1 MIPIS
6 DELNESLSADSQLV
20 RPNVKAWMSD
30 LRSLDNLKVH
40 SSNHTYEKQILDRNP
55 QLYVKFDKTDYGSS
69 KKVRECLIN
78 NLGTSAAIQVQ
89 LNNHGFSNGDEIA
102 FSTDLARGLPTN
114 VKSGELHYHNRYYV
128 EVAFPSYFYIH
139 TSRASA
145 IAKTV
150 GGRVLGGALTSSF
163 YSTISSLIFGA
174 NTTFTTTTDHGYSDG
189 DAIVFQTF
197 GTMPTGVSQKDNDV
211 FPVYYI
217 QNSTS
222 NTFNLNTSRFN
233 AIAGLSTGLVEATDA
248 GSGTFLVYPIH
259 TGSTNFEGGHR
270 MKDYGSQAFDI
281 AIGTSDASTPIYD
294 ETATSYHD
302 TFENHIEI
310 LEPNRLI
317 DTFDKFSY
325 SGFRYST
332 VTAGSPATFT
342 TQFPVSAGTPIM
354 LSDIQFLTG
363 INDSTVYYAQDPSGT
378 TIKLNTSYYNAIN
391 NSATGRISTSGSSET
406 VGVYTLDTPSPGFF
420 TKNGSFDATDSDMS
434 YYSWTAN
441 DPKWTC
447 FGNKLRYLDGVVN
460 DNEYYVST
468 PINALDHFVDFK
480 VDSGKGRNI
489 YTRFIDEDNC
499 VVLSY
504 ASPSFAYPI
513 QINAYIDGNVT
524 PVASIDGGVLASF
537 DTTHYYRFEARYNL
551 YFLYDMGTSEPTNT
565 TSGTL
570 KGVGYFDHPKLR
582 TEEAKRCGI
591 GFGNQVSLNPS
602 ANLFSLN
609 CEYDYFAAYGYN
621 SLSNLYYFNYDNAT
635 SAEKK
640 YLYSSTALSSAKS
653 SQFEALNNA
662 EDFTY
667 SFYFYKQSVPN
678 DRSTI
683 FWLGNSARETALRIS
698 YQENVEEDDDLVV
711 TMCSPTTT
719 YVLNTFPNG
728 LGNNNIYHAAVIKN
742 GTRLSIYINGVE
754 VAFRNDIP
762 ANFALKD
769 VVTGKT
775 PYMMFGGD
783 YAGTTL
789 GDLAGYHLLANTY
802 LSEFAMF
809 DYALTQSDLNAMYH
823 SINNS
828 AVLASETVD
837 DYCNAE
843 CIIDGKLE
851 ETFTYAFT
859 NMLSNR
865 GSEIMANNSCYSVSP
880 LDYLSN
886 KTNIEENYGWMSR
899 VQSDD
904 LGLFGLKPDFIELA
918 FDVAKCNKIFIS
930 TGYLSGR
937 VSTFNYIITKSD
949 LTTISGGKAFSA
961 ESYVYISS
969 SDLGLSEGEYL
980 DIVSVKIIPTATT
993 NPYDYARL
1001 FSVNPIWEV
1010 DLSEYVISFTVDKI
1024 RDNYDASLPIGA
1036 TAANSGNLILDNTDK
1051 LFNIFGN
1058 TLYGKYTT
1066 PDVPFFF
1073 SFDHELAKYGTSEE
1087 ILLAT
1092 EMYADTWTFSNS
1104 SMTAEVTLRDY
1115 SKYLQ
1120 EKTVDSYVN
1129 QGITAGRAISD
1140 LMLSSGFPRRKINF
1154 IDKYDEVIFLD
1165 KPKAYVPFN
1174 DTYEQIIDSLENS
1187 VIHIFDH
1194 CQYLDFRAVPDNLT
1208 LGKSLLYSDS
1218 LSVQDESERKI
1229 IANIES
1235 TFEPYYRQGSM
1246 TESFFNLGSENII
1259 GNSTN
1264 SWTTEIFH
1272 FVDLDNFN
1280 QLDTEIMLMKN
1291 VNTGFTERYNYKLSY
1306 EVSGSEI
1313 TYSWGFLNTSNVEQ
1327 KITASP
1333 VDASIPH
1340 QIVVR
1345 KTGGSPNVFDLIID
1359 GVVSATLSTS
1369 VAINTANCIYF
1380 YISPYRAESSTKTF
1394 VSNFSF
1400 YDYALPDQNIYN
1412 HFVSSSVALIS
1423 TYRYLYAAD
1432 ETYWD
1437 AMLSIATADIG
1448 MFYIDEY
1455 GIFRYEFRN
1464 FIHEDIFD
1472 KHQNS
1477 QYTFSDDV
1485 NIIEGNYVTEVQ
1497 TNKISVAVKKVSV
1510 ESTSTSGLW
1519 SASDG
1524 ESLITGTLSSS
1535 ISPESTGVTLT
1546 SATDPYWFNS
1556 GYIKIDDEI
1565 IRYNDISGNVLGKL
1579 ERGYFG
1585 TAVSWH
1591 AAGSLVREVKY
1602 FNIVYSS
1609 KPAAAVK
1616 YPLLTNN
1623 FVDVDRF
1630 SATSGSAEIIV
1641 SVSEGAPKNAT
1652 YLLSGTNALTSIKDG
1667 FSLAGVAVS
1676 NSENEELVTDM
1687 ASEITSN
1694 LRRYGVKE
1702 LKIDN
1707 PFIQNKDYAKLIA
1720 DYVLGYYKEP
1730 VRILDI
1736 QTLAVP
1742 NLQLGDLITISKF
1755 EDLGIVNKKY
1765 WIVSISMSY
1774 DGGITQ
1780 NLSLRAYGDTIQRPG
1795 FTFGSTAVEYTPP
1808 GGGGGDR
1815 EYFPQS

>member
-1 MIPIS
+1 
-6 DELNESLSADSQLV
+6 
-20 RPNVKAWMSD
+20 
-30 LRSLDNLKVH
+30 
-40 SSNHTYEKQILDRNP
+40 
-55 QLYVKFDKTDYGSS
+55 
-69 KKVRECLIN
+69 
-78 NLGTSAAIQVQ
+78 
-89 LNNHGFSNGDEIA
+89 
-102 FSTDLARGLPTN
+102 
-114 VKSGELHYHNRYYV
+114 
-128 EVAFPSYFYIH
+128 
-139 TSRASA
+139 
-145 IAKTV
+145 
-150 GGRVLGGALTSSF
+150 
-163 YSTISSLIFGA
+163 
-174 NTTFTTTTDHGYSDG
+174 
-189 DAIVFQTF
+189 
-197 GTMPTGVSQKDNDV
+197 
-211 FPVYYI
+211 
-217 QNSTS
+217 
-222 NTFNLNTSRFN
+222 
-233 AIAGLSTGLVEATDA
+233 
-248 GSGTFLVYPIH
+248 
-259 TGSTNFEGGHR
+259 

-294 ETATSYHD
+294 ETTTSYHD

-317 DTFDKFSY
+317 DTFNKDSY
-325 SGFRYST
+325 SGFEFQLIT
-332 VTAGSPATFT
+332 PGSATTFNT
-342 TQFPVSAGTPIM
+342 EYPVVAGTPIV
-354 LSDIQFLTG
+354 LDDIETLTG
-363 INDSTVYYAQDPSGT
+363 VVNGTIYYAQAPSGT
-378 TIKLNTSYYNAIN
+378 AIKLNTSYYNAIN
-391 NSATGRISTSGSSET
+391 NSATGRISTGGSPDSIS
-406 VGVYTLDTPSPGFF
+406 VYTLDTPSPGFF
-420 TKNGSFDATDSDMS
+420 TKSGSLDATDSDMS

-447 FGNKLRYLDGVVN
+447 FGNKLRYLDGIVN
-460 DNEYYVST
+460 DNQYYVST

-480 VDSGKGRNI
+480 VDNGRGRNI

-504 ASPSFAYPI
+504 ASPSFGYPI
-513 QINAYIDGNVT
+513 QITAYIDGNPKT
-524 PVASIDGGVLASF
+524 VALIDGGVLAEF
-537 DTTHYYRFEARYNL
+537 DTTHYYRFEAKYNL

-570 KGVGYFDHPKLR
+570 IGVGYFDHPKLR
-582 TEEAKRCGI
+582 TDEAKRCGI

-602 ANLFSLN
+602 ANLFSLT
-609 CEYDYFAAYGYN
+609 CEYDYFAAHGYN

-662 EDFTY
+662 EDFSY
-667 SFYFYKQSVPN
+667 SFYFYKQPVPN
-678 DRSTI
+678 GRSTI
-683 FWLGNSARETALRIS
+683 FWLGNSAGETALRIS
-698 YQENVEEDDDLVV
+698 YDENSDVDLHDDLVV
-711 TMCSPTTT
+711 TMFSPTTT
-719 YVLNTFPNG
+719 YVLSTFPTS
-728 LGNNNIYHAAVIKN
+728 LGNNYIYHAAVIKN
-742 GTRLSIYINGVE
+742 GTRLSIYINSVE
-754 VAFRNDIP
+754 VAFRTDIP
-762 ANFALKD
+762 ANFVLKD

-789 GDLAGYHLLANTY
+789 GDSAGYHLLANTY

-809 DYALTQSDLNAMYH
+809 DYALTQSDLNAMYY
-823 SINNS
+823 SINNG

-859 NMLSNR
+859 NMLNNR

-899 VQSDD
+899 VQSDNS
-904 LGLFGLKPDFIELA
+904 GLFGLKPDFIELT

-949 LTTISGGKAFSA
+949 LTTISGAKAFSS

-969 SDLGLSEGEYL
+969 SDLGLTEGEYL
-980 DIVSVKIIPTATT
+980 DIVSIKITPTATI

-1140 LMLSSGFPRRKINF
+1140 LMLSSGFPRRKISY

-1165 KPKAYVPFN
+1165 KPKSYIPFN
-1174 DTYEQIIDSLENS
+1174 DTYEQVTTEDNFPTL
-1187 VIHIFDH
+1187 FDH
-1194 CQYLDFRAVPDNLT
+1194 CQLLT
-1208 LGKSLLYSDS
+1208 LEGYSSGLLLGKSLLYSDS
-1218 LSVQDESERKI
+1218 ISVQEESERKI
-1229 IANIES
+1229 IANVES

-1246 TESFFNLGSENII
+1246 SGYFYFSALGQNIF

-1272 FVDLDNFN
+1272 FLNIDNFVSF
-1280 QLDTEIMLMKN
+1280 DTEILLMQN
-1291 VNTGFTERYNYKLSY
+1291 RTSPFIDRYNYRLLY
-1306 EVSGSEI
+1306 TVSGSQV
-1313 TYSWGFLNTSNVEQ
+1313 TYSWAFKDSANLEHRV
-1327 KITASP
+1327 TAPP

-1340 QIVVR
+1340 QIIVR

-1359 GVVSATLSTS
+1359 GSVRATLSTA
-1369 VAINTANCIYF
+1369 VAITTQDCILFEIEAANELD
-1380 YISPYRAESSTKTF
+1380 SAQTF

-1437 AMLSIATADIG
+1437 AMLSIATADLG

-1464 FIHEDIFD
+1464 FINEDIFD

-1477 QYTFSDDV
+1477 QYTFSDDI

-1524 ESLITGTLSSS
+1524 ESLITGTLSLS
-1535 ISPESTGVTLT
+1535 ISPESTAVTLT
-1546 SATDPYWFNS
+1546 SVTDPYWFNS

-1565 IRYNDISGNVLGKL
+1565 IRYNDISGNVLGRL

-1585 TAVSWH
+1585 TNASWH

-1602 FNIVYSS
+1602 FNVVYSS

-1616 YPLLTNN
+1616 YPLLTNS
-1623 FVDVDRF
+1623 FIDVDRF
-1630 SATSGSAEIIV
+1630 SATAGSAEIIV
-1641 SVSEGAPKNAT
+1641 SVNENAPKNAT

-1676 NSENEELVTDM
+1676 NSDSEELVTDI

-1720 DYVLGYYKEP
+1720 DYVLGYYQEP

-1755 EDLGIVNKKY
+1755 EDLGIVDEKY
-1765 WIVSISMSY
+1765 WVVSISMSY

-1795 FTFGSTAVEYTPP
+1795 FTFGSTAAEYTPP
-1808 GGGGGDR
+1808 PSGGG
-1815 EYFPQS
+1815 EFFPQS